1 MCKDVLEKLRNKGK
15 ALPNAKLELLQF
27 DICREEISV
36 AAFEFKLPDV
46 GEGIHEGEIVK
57 LLVKEGDKIEEFEP
71 FAEVQTDKAVVEIP
85 SPVTGVVKQLK
96 VAEGEVALVHSTIA
110 VIDIEGDAPVD
121 PHAPADEEP
130 GAEVVKQEVAKQE
143 AQETAAPAPA
153 AESTEK
159 KRVLAMPSVRKL
171 ARELGVDI
179 TKVNGSAKHGRITA
193 EDVEKFAAGGEET
206 RITEAPKE
214 EEQVAAPAK
223 TAPAPAATTV
233 VAGGQEER
241 IPLKGIRKT
250 ISRRMVESRQTS
262 AHITLMDEV
271 DVTELIELR
280 KWGKEKASNRGVKLT
295 YLPFIMK
302 AVVGALRD
310 FPTLNASID
319 AENEEIIIKKYYH
332 IGMAAATDNGL
343 MVPVLRDADRKSIF
357 DLAGELTDKAVR
369 ARDMK
374 LAPDELKG
382 STFTISSLGNM
393 GGTFFTPIINQPEVA
408 ILGVGAIKEKPVV
421 HNGEVAVRS
430 ILHLSLSVDHR
441 LVDGDVAARYLTR
454 LKSLLESPNLLMMEM

>member
-1 MCKDVLEKLRNKGK
+1 M
-15 ALPNAKLELLQF
+15 
-27 DICREEISV
+27 

-85 SPVTGVVKQLK
+85 SPVTGVVKELK
-96 VAEGEVALVHSTIA
+96 VAEGETALVHSTIA
-110 VIDIEGDAPVD
+110 VIEVEGEMPESAEANEAPQE
-121 PHAPADEEP
+121 EEP
-130 GAEVVKQEVAKQE
+130 GAEVIKQE
-143 AQETAAPAPA
+143 AEKEISAKEEQPATT
-153 AESTEK
+153 STDK

-179 TKVNGSAKHGRITA
+179 TRVTGTGKHGRITA
-193 EDVEKFAAGGEET
+193 EDVEKFAKGGVEEET
-206 RITEAPKE
+206 ALTEAPKE
-214 EEQVAAPAK
+214 KETKQE
-223 TAPAPAATTV
+223 PAAVATTYSD
-233 VAGGQEER
+233 QEER

-280 KWGKEKASNRGVKLT
+280 KWGKEKAADRGVKLT
-295 YLPFIMK
+295 YLPFIIK
-302 AVVGALRD
+302 AVVGALRE

-319 AENEEIIIKKYYH
+319 TEKEEIIIKKYYH
-332 IGMAAATDNGL
+332 IGMAAATDHGL
-343 MVPVLRDADRKSIF
+343 MVPVIRDVDRKSIF
-357 DLAGELTDKAVR
+357 DLANEVADKAGR
-369 ARDMK
+369 AREMK
-374 LAPDELKG
+374 LTPDELKG

-421 HNGEVAVRS
+421 HNGEIAVRS

-441 LVDGDVAARYLTR
+441 LIDGDVAAKFLTR
-454 LKSLLESPNLLMMEM
+454 LKTLLESPNLLMMEM